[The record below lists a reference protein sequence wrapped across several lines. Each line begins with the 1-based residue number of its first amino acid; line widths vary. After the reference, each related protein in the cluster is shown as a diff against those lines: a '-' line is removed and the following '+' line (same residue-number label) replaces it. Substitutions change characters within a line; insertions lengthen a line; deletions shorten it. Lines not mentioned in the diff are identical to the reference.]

1 MTDTFVNPSKGDNQ
15 VIRLELTAVFPNGK
29 SVDLTDDLKR
39 VRIENS
45 PSSSTMTVFRFILN
59 TFSDNILNIQQ
70 NSSRVCFNLKGTY
83 SNLSGGT
90 TSTSSNL
97 FEPIILKPLLMDKNI
112 IPSKDLLG
120 PSNTGKRIRYEFAA
134 VSESALQTNKV
145 TVSGCYR
152 NVTMAEVL
160 VSLLSKTGK
169 RLYIDQPTNSV
180 KYPQVPLLPG
190 NIINNI
196 YHLDNIYG
204 IYDDNL
210 NIYNYYNAIIV
221 TPSRFSS
228 FVGSGSVSVLVS
240 FKGNTNEGGEP
251 SLTKSTMYISGD
263 STTGVYSK
271 NIIVDQSMVGYKD
284 TVELNQELFGN
295 SITLTGDRI
304 DKAYID
310 SYKLKTPFINRH
322 GEFSKNLNMID
333 RFSNDTDKAILEDTI
348 INSAVLVLSLNDVVI
363 DQLDVFRQFK
373 IKFDSEAHKSY
384 EGIYR
389 VESLI
394 QTYNYDIKSG
404 SSFNNLL
411 TLRKFKD
418 LNF

>member
-112 IPSKDLLG
+112 IPSRDLLG

-180 KYPQVPLLPG
+180 KYSQVPLLPG

-204 IYDDNL
+204 IYNDNL

-221 TPSRFSS
+221 APSRFSS

-271 NIIVDQSMVGYKD
+271 NIIVDQTMVGYKD

-304 DKAYID
+304 DKPYID

>member
-112 IPSKDLLG
+112 IPSRDLLG

-240 FKGNTNEGGEP
+240 FKGNNSEGGEP

-284 TVELNQELFGN
+284 MVELNQELFGN

>member
-83 SNLSGGT
+83 SNLSSGT

-204 IYDDNL
+204 IYNDNL
-210 NIYNYYNAIIV
+210 NIYNYYNTIIV

-304 DKAYID
+304 DKPYID

-322 GEFSKNLNMID
+322 GEFAKNLNMID

>member
-204 IYDDNL
+204 IYNDNL

-228 FVGSGSVSVLVS
+228 LVGSGSVSVLVS
-240 FKGNTNEGGEP
+240 FKGNNSEGGEP

>member
-1 MTDTFVNPSKGDNQ
+1 MTDTFVDPSKGDNQ

-90 TSTSSNL
+90 TSTPSNL

-204 IYDDNL
+204 IYNDNL

-240 FKGNTNEGGEP
+240 FKGNNSEGGEP

-284 TVELNQELFGN
+284 MVELNQELFGN

-348 INSAVLVLSLNDVVI
+348 TNSAVLVLSLNDVVI

>member
-112 IPSKDLLG
+112 IPSRDLLG

-180 KYPQVPLLPG
+180 KYSQVPLLPG

-204 IYDDNL
+204 IYNDNL

-240 FKGNTNEGGEP
+240 FKGNNSEGGEP

>member
-1 MTDTFVNPSKGDNQ
+1 MTDTFVDPSKGDNQ

-180 KYPQVPLLPG
+180 KYSQVPLLPG

-204 IYDDNL
+204 IYNDNL

-221 TPSRFSS
+221 APSRFSS

-284 TVELNQELFGN
+284 MVELNQELFGN

-322 GEFSKNLNMID
+322 GEFTKNLNMID

-348 INSAVLVLSLNDVVI
+348 TNSAVLVLSLNDVVI

>member
-1 MTDTFVNPSKGDNQ
+1 
-15 VIRLELTAVFPNGK
+15 
-29 SVDLTDDLKR
+29 
-39 VRIENS
+39 
-45 PSSSTMTVFRFILN
+45 
-59 TFSDNILNIQQ
+59 
-70 NSSRVCFNLKGTY
+70 
-83 SNLSGGT
+83 
-90 TSTSSNL
+90 
-97 FEPIILKPLLMDKNI
+97 
-112 IPSKDLLG
+112 
-120 PSNTGKRIRYEFAA
+120 
-134 VSESALQTNKV
+134 
-145 TVSGCYR
+145 
-152 NVTMAEVL
+152 
-160 VSLLSKTGK
+160 
-169 RLYIDQPTNSV
+169 
-180 KYPQVPLLPG
+180 
-190 NIINNI
+190 
-196 YHLDNIYG
+196 
-204 IYDDNL
+204 
-210 NIYNYYNAIIV
+210 
-221 TPSRFSS
+221 
-228 FVGSGSVSVLVS
+228 
-240 FKGNTNEGGEP
+240 
-251 SLTKSTMYISGD
+251 MYISGD

-284 TVELNQELFGN
+284 MVELNQELFGN

>member
-1 MTDTFVNPSKGDNQ
+1 MTDTFVDPSKGDNQ

-204 IYDDNL
+204 IYNDNL

-221 TPSRFSS
+221 APSRFSS

-240 FKGNTNEGGEP
+240 FKGNNSEGGEP

>member
-180 KYPQVPLLPG
+180 KYSQVPLLPG

-204 IYDDNL
+204 IYNDNL

-240 FKGNTNEGGEP
+240 FKGNNSEGGEP

>member
-112 IPSKDLLG
+112 IPSRDLLG

-221 TPSRFSS
+221 APSRFSS

-240 FKGNTNEGGEP
+240 FKGNNSEGGEP

-271 NIIVDQSMVGYKD
+271 NIIVDQTMVGYKD
-284 TVELNQELFGN
+284 MVELNQELFGN

>member
-112 IPSKDLLG
+112 IPSRDLLG

-204 IYDDNL
+204 IYNDNL

-271 NIIVDQSMVGYKD
+271 NIIVDQTMVGYKD

>member
-1 MTDTFVNPSKGDNQ
+1 MTDTFVDPSKGDNQ
-15 VIRLELTAVFPNGK
+15 VIKLELTAVFPNGK
-29 SVDLTDDLKR
+29 SVDLTEDLKR

-59 TFSDNILNIQQ
+59 TFSDNILKIQQ
-70 NSSRVCFNLKGTY
+70 TSSRVYFNLKGTY
-83 SNLSGGT
+83 SNLSSGT
-90 TSTSSNL
+90 TSTPSNL

-120 PSNTGKRIRYEFAA
+120 PSNNGKRIRYEFAA
-134 VSESALQTNKV
+134 VSESSLQTNKV

-169 RLYIDQPTNSV
+169 QLYIDQPTNSV

-196 YHLDNIYG
+196 YHLDNVYG
-204 IYDDNL
+204 IYNDHL
-210 NIYNYYNAIIV
+210 NIYNYYNSIIV
-221 TPSRFSS
+221 APSRFSS
-228 FVGSGSVSVLVS
+228 FIGAGSVSVLVS
-240 FKGNTNEGGEP
+240 FKDNTAEGGEP
-251 SLTKSTMYISGD
+251 SLTKTTMYMGGNP
-263 STTGVYSK
+263 TTGVYSK

-284 TVELNQELFGN
+284 NVELNQELFGN

-304 DKAYID
+304 DKSYID
-310 SYKLKTPFINRH
+310 SYKLKTPFISLQ

-333 RFSNDTDKAILEDTI
+333 RFSNDTDKAVLEDTI
-348 INSAVLVLSLNDVVI
+348 INSAVLVLSLNDIVI

-373 IKFDSEAHKSY
+373 IKFDSEAHKGY

-394 QTYNYDIKSG
+394 QTYNYDTKTG
-404 SSFNNLL
+404 SSFNNLV

-418 LNF
+418 FNF

>member
-1 MTDTFVNPSKGDNQ
+1 MTDTFVDPSKGDNQ
-15 VIRLELTAVFPNGK
+15 VIKLELTAVFPNGK
-29 SVDLTDDLKR
+29 SVDLTEDLKR

-59 TFSDNILNIQQ
+59 TFSDNILKIQQ
-70 NSSRVCFNLKGTY
+70 TSSRVYFNLKGTY
-83 SNLSGGT
+83 SNLSSGT
-90 TSTSSNL
+90 TSTPSNL

-120 PSNTGKRIRYEFAA
+120 PSNNGKRIRYEFAA
-134 VSESALQTNKV
+134 VSESSLQTNKV

-169 RLYIDQPTNSV
+169 QLYIDQPTNSV

-196 YHLDNIYG
+196 YHLDNVYG
-204 IYDDNL
+204 IYNDNL
-210 NIYNYYNAIIV
+210 NIYNYYNSIIV
-221 TPSRFSS
+221 APSRFSS
-228 FVGSGSVSVLVS
+228 FIGAGSVSVLVS
-240 FKGNTNEGGEP
+240 FKDNTAEGGEP
-251 SLTKSTMYISGD
+251 SLTKTTMYMGGN

-271 NIIVDQSMVGYKD
+271 NIIVDQSAVGYRD
-284 TVELNQELFGN
+284 NVELNQELFGN

-304 DKAYID
+304 DKSYID
-310 SYKLKTPFINRH
+310 SYKLTTPFISLQ

-333 RFSNDTDKAILEDTI
+333 RFSNDTDKAVLEDNI
-348 INSAVLVLSLNDVVI
+348 INSAVLVLSLNDIVI

-394 QTYNYDIKSG
+394 QTYNYDTKTG
-404 SSFNNLL
+404 SSFNNLV

>member
-112 IPSKDLLG
+112 IPSRDLLG

-221 TPSRFSS
+221 APSRFSS

-240 FKGNTNEGGEP
+240 FKGNNSEGGEP

>member
-59 TFSDNILNIQQ
+59 TFSDNILKIQQ

-83 SNLSGGT
+83 TNLSGGT

-112 IPSKDLLG
+112 IPSNDLLG
-120 PSNTGKRIRYEFAA
+120 PSNNGKRIRYEFAA
-134 VSESALQTNKV
+134 VSESSLQTNKV

-204 IYDDNL
+204 IYNDNL
-210 NIYNYYNAIIV
+210 NIYNYYNTIIV

-240 FKGNTNEGGEP
+240 FKNNTSEGGEP

-263 STTGVYSK
+263 STTGIYSK

-304 DKAYID
+304 DKGYMD

-322 GEFSKNLNMID
+322 GEFTKNLNMID
-333 RFSNDTDKAILEDTI
+333 RFSNNTDKAILEDTI
-348 INSAVLVLSLNDVVI
+348 TNSAVLVLSLNDVVI

>member
-90 TSTSSNL
+90 TSTPSNL

-112 IPSKDLLG
+112 IPSRDLLG

-204 IYDDNL
+204 IYNDNL

-240 FKGNTNEGGEP
+240 FKGNNSEGGEP

-284 TVELNQELFGN
+284 MVELNQELFGN

>member
-112 IPSKDLLG
+112 IPSRDLLG

-204 IYDDNL
+204 IYNDNL

-240 FKGNTNEGGEP
+240 FKGNNSEGGEP

-284 TVELNQELFGN
+284 MVELNQELFGN

-304 DKAYID
+304 DKPYID

>member
-112 IPSKDLLG
+112 IPSRDLLG

-204 IYDDNL
+204 IYNDNL

-221 TPSRFSS
+221 APSRFSS

-284 TVELNQELFGN
+284 MVELNQELFGN

-304 DKAYID
+304 DKPYID

-322 GEFSKNLNMID
+322 GEFAKNLNMID

>member
-180 KYPQVPLLPG
+180 KYSQVPLLPG

-204 IYDDNL
+204 IYNDNL

-221 TPSRFSS
+221 APSRFSS

-284 TVELNQELFGN
+284 MVELNQELFGN

-322 GEFSKNLNMID
+322 GEFTKNLNMID

-348 INSAVLVLSLNDVVI
+348 TNSAVLVLSLNDVVI

>member
-112 IPSKDLLG
+112 IPSRDLLG

-221 TPSRFSS
+221 APSRFSS

-284 TVELNQELFGN
+284 MVELNQELFGN

>member
-112 IPSKDLLG
+112 IPSRDLLG

-180 KYPQVPLLPG
+180 KYSQVPLLPG

-240 FKGNTNEGGEP
+240 FKGNNSEGGEP

-263 STTGVYSK
+263 STTGIYSK

-304 DKAYID
+304 DKPYID

>member
-83 SNLSGGT
+83 TNLSGGT

-204 IYDDNL
+204 IYNDNL

-271 NIIVDQSMVGYKD
+271 NIIVDQTMVGYKD

-304 DKAYID
+304 DKPYID

-322 GEFSKNLNMID
+322 GEFTKNLNMID

>member
-1 MTDTFVNPSKGDNQ
+1 MTDTFVDPSKGDNQ

-83 SNLSGGT
+83 TNLSAGT

-112 IPSKDLLG
+112 IPSRDLLG

-204 IYDDNL
+204 IYNDNL

>member
-221 TPSRFSS
+221 APSRFSS

-240 FKGNTNEGGEP
+240 FKGNTSEGGEP

>member
-1 MTDTFVNPSKGDNQ
+1 MTDTFVDPSKGDNQ

-90 TSTSSNL
+90 TSTPSNL

-204 IYDDNL
+204 IYNDNL

-240 FKGNTNEGGEP
+240 FKGNTSEGGEP

-310 SYKLKTPFINRH
+310 TYKLKTPFINRH

>member
-83 SNLSGGT
+83 TNLSGGT

-112 IPSKDLLG
+112 IPSRDLLG

-204 IYDDNL
+204 IYNDNL

-271 NIIVDQSMVGYKD
+271 NIIVDQTMVGYKD

-304 DKAYID
+304 DKPYID

-322 GEFSKNLNMID
+322 GEFTKNLNMID

>member
-83 SNLSGGT
+83 SNLSSGT

-169 RLYIDQPTNSV
+169 RLYIEQPTNSV

-221 TPSRFSS
+221 APSRFSS

-240 FKGNTNEGGEP
+240 FKGNNNEGGEP

-271 NIIVDQSMVGYKD
+271 NIIVDQTMVGYKD

>member
-83 SNLSGGT
+83 SNLSSGT

-180 KYPQVPLLPG
+180 KYSQVPLLPG

-204 IYDDNL
+204 IYNDNL

-221 TPSRFSS
+221 APSRFSS

-284 TVELNQELFGN
+284 MVELNQELFGN

-322 GEFSKNLNMID
+322 GEFTKNLNMID

>member
-180 KYPQVPLLPG
+180 KYSQVPLLPG

-204 IYDDNL
+204 IYNDNL

-221 TPSRFSS
+221 APSRFSS

-271 NIIVDQSMVGYKD
+271 NIIVDQTMVGYKD

-322 GEFSKNLNMID
+322 GEFTKNLNMID

-394 QTYNYDIKSG
+394 QTYNYDIKCG

>member
-83 SNLSGGT
+83 TNLSGGT

-180 KYPQVPLLPG
+180 KYSQVPLLPG

-204 IYDDNL
+204 IYNDNL

-240 FKGNTNEGGEP
+240 FKGNNSEGGEP

-322 GEFSKNLNMID
+322 GEFAKNLNMID